1 MKRRTLLAAT
11 LALPANTQAQ
21 DGALRLVVP
30 APPGAFNDGLARLLA
45 DRLPAALN
53 QAVVVDN
60 RAGAGGVIGTRE
72 IVLAR
77 PDGRTI
83 GIANTATIAINPHL
97 FPNAGFD
104 PLRDLAP
111 VAGCAEIEIVLV
123 APPRANIASV
133 ADLVAKAKAQPG
145 RLNYAS
151 AGIGG
156 STHLAF
162 ELLKLRAGIDVTHVP
177 YRGAAPVATA
187 LLAGEVDVG
196 FEGIPLLLP
205 HIQTGTLRPL
215 AVSGRRR
222 HPSLPDVPTVQEAG
236 ISDYEMVIWFGLVAP
251 TGVPPDVLRRLEV
264 ETLRALAEPAMAE
277 RIAQQGATVR
287 ARDAA
292 AFGAFMRAE
301 NAKFGEV
308 IRTAQI
314 KAE

>member
-1 MKRRTLLAAT
+1 
-11 LALPANTQAQ
+11 
-21 DGALRLVVP
+21 
-30 APPGAFNDGLARLLA
+30 
-45 DRLPAALN
+45 
-53 QAVVVDN
+53 
-60 RAGAGGVIGTRE
+60 
-72 IVLAR
+72 
-77 PDGRTI
+77 
-83 GIANTATIAINPHL
+83 
-97 FPNAGFD
+97 
-104 PLRDLAP
+104 LAP

-251 TGVPPDVLRRLEV
+251 TGVRPDVLRRLEA